1 MYTQCPECGV
11 AFRVTAEVLKQAAG
25 KVRCGGCGIAFNALE
40 HLSELKPAAPV
51 KPEVVSE
58 PNLPELTP
66 EEPGE
71 LEADTPPQTIS
82 AEQSAALLKTLD
94 ELAGSDIRIE
104 DTGVEW
110 RVLDEDAIDDEI
122 VVEETDLIAD
132 TGSLKF
138 IVEGEEDI
146 VDDEPEAEPA
156 EVIEEMRF
164 DDNTPLPDD
173 FDLSEE
179 PQTPEEPV
187 EAPEPDPEP
196 VKEEPQVDLALGDP
210 DEWQDLLG
218 DLDEAPVEEDAAEE
232 VDEDAETIV
241 EDVAADVEDDL
252 VSLAETASEEATTDE
267 PLDMDT
273 QFAIQAEAMGIDLSG
288 IHETIDEESQ
298 QAGAEAEG
306 QSEPQV
312 EEEVEAADKTDTS
325 IEEDLIAAAFEAE
338 TALKAH
344 GDGEEDDPAD
354 EQREESIEEDED
366 SAEELDSVEEEVA
379 QDEEEEIEIDIDTA
393 IEPVDED
400 EIDDDVEVIASGFD
414 DEVEEVIGTLSASL
428 DEMDSDEPEQA
439 SDDDDAS
446 AEHFIPEMTEE
457 EKTINMMIDQEL
469 FNIAVE
475 DEDGFASTIVQ
486 ARPNKDGEEE
496 PEENKKQEP
505 ADKAEE
511 EKEESPLVETI
522 IMEGDFVRGELDK
535 NRIAAEKSVAAAAF
549 EDPGLSIPLK
559 KTMRGMLRRSDDRY
573 HANPPG
579 AGMIVGAIALL
590 LLLAAQVMHQSREA
604 LATVPLFNQTVG
616 PLYRMLGRPLTPT
629 WDISGW
635 RFEAT
640 KGSTESTNALDDAAE
655 SNEMIPADEV
665 LTIYSRVG
673 NKSDKALP
681 YPLVHLSLTDRF
693 EEIIGSR
700 VLEPSEYLAENA
712 DPRKPV
718 PPGNTFNA
726 VFAIDSPSAEA
737 TGFKLNV
744 CYRLAGGQL
753 RCAIEDFK

>member
-40 HLSELKPAAPV
+40 HLSEQKPAAPV
-51 KPEVVSE
+51 KPDVAAE
-58 PNLPELTP
+58 PHVPELTP
-66 EEPGE
+66 EDPGE
-71 LEADTPPQTIS
+71 LEADTPPKVIS

-94 ELAGSDIRIE
+94 QLAGSDIRIE

-110 RVLDEDAIDDEI
+110 RVLDEDDVDDEI

-138 IVEGEEDI
+138 IVEGDADI
-146 VDDEPEAEPA
+146 ADEGVPENEPS

-173 FDLSEE
+173 FDFSVEP
-179 PQTPEEPV
+179 PQTTELPA
-187 EAPEPDPEP
+187 EAPEPEPEM
-196 VKEEPQVDLALGDP
+196 EEAQVDLALGDP

-218 DLDEAPVEEDAAEE
+218 DLDEPVAEE
-232 VDEDAETIV
+232 EPDEETEDEADEIDEDEI
-241 EDVAADVEDDL
+241 EEDL
-252 VSLAETASEEATTDE
+252 VSLAEAASEDALDK

-288 IHETIDEESQ
+288 IHEAAD
-298 QAGAEAEG
+298 AD
-306 QSEPQV
+306 
-312 EEEVEAADKTDTS
+312 EEEVEDEVEEEEPLEIVEDAETS

-338 TALKAH
+338 AALKVS
-344 GDGEEDDPAD
+344 EEVEVD
-354 EQREESIEEDED
+354 EDEEDEED
-366 SAEELDSVEEEVA
+366 EEALEEPEQLEEEA
-379 QDEEEEIEIDIDTA
+379 IAEEEEEEEEEEIDIDTEL
-393 IEPVDED
+393 EPVDE
-400 EIDDDVEVIASGFD
+400 EETEDDVDDIASVFD
-414 DEVEEVIGTLSASL
+414 DKVEEVIGTLSASL
-428 DEMDSDEPEQA
+428 DEMDGDEPEPESEPRQE
-439 SDDDDAS
+439 SDEDEES
-446 AEHFIPEMTEE
+446 AEHVVPEMTEE

-486 ARPNKDGEEE
+486 LQPSKDVEDELG
-496 PEENKKQEP
+496 ENKEKKP
-505 ADKAEE
+505 AK
-511 EKEESPLVETI
+511 KEESPLFETI
-522 IMEGDFVRGELDK
+522 VMEGEFVRGDLDK
-535 NRIAAEKSVAAAAF
+535 DRRAAENAVGSHGLD
-549 EDPGLSIPLK
+549 DPGISIPLK
-559 KTMRGMLRRSDDRY
+559 KTMRGVLRGGNRHTD
-573 HANPPG
+573 PPSM
-579 AGMIVGAIALL
+579 GMIAGAIALL
-590 LLLAAQVMHQSREA
+590 LLLILQAMHQSREA
-604 LATVPLFNQTVG
+604 LATVPAFNQTVG

-629 WDISGW
+629 WDIAGW

-640 KGSTESTNALDDAAE
+640 KGSTEVVADVDDSAEPASTDQDE
-655 SNEMIPADEV
+655 EV

-673 NKSDKALP
+673 NKSDEALP

-726 VFAIDSPSAEA
+726 VFSIDSPSTEA

-744 CYRLAGGQL
+744 CYRLATGQL